1 MSMSITAPRVTSIL
15 LSLLLGACGSDAST
29 DPDAGIAEVDANPS
43 ADAGPVPDLTAAM
56 FDPDTVLDIAIEM
69 DPDDWESLR
78 HQTRSILDVLGA
90 SCLEEPPT
98 RPFTYFASTVTVN
111 GDVVTNVGVRKKGF
125 FGSLSTTKPSLK
137 VKFSEYLDDQRYSG
151 MQRLTLNNAIS
162 DGSFVKQC
170 LGYALFADAGVPAP
184 RCNFATVSVNGES
197 LGLYVHVESI
207 KKRFLARHFS
217 DNDGNLYE
225 GALSD
230 FRPGWVDTFQRKTN
244 HEDLDRSDIEA
255 LVPAMSTSD
264 DDLLAALEPLIDVD
278 AFIDMWATELL
289 IMHADGYARNTNNF
303 YLYRESQSGRF
314 NFIPWGIDSIMF
326 ADTTLSWED
335 ELPPTSVWA
344 EGVLSRRLYHHPET
358 RARYYDRLETLLD
371 DWDETALVAE
381 IDRMEEL
388 IAPHVE
394 AAATTNFAAAVDGVR
409 DFVNGRR
416 ATIESALASEDPA
429 WAGELRDP
437 WCIDEIGTVSAT
449 FSTTFG
455 TITDEDVFA
464 SGSGTLN
471 VTVDGVAF
479 VPVNIGS
486 KSGYDEESGEPAIQ
500 VVAWLDDDTALIL
513 HMVIPDRDN
522 FASGTL
528 PVDWT
533 TVSGYVVR
541 ILFPPGSDPV
551 GEVVGMLGEGT
562 LWLTEAGT
570 TPGATVSGSMST
582 ILYES
587 LW

>member
-1 MSMSITAPRVTSIL
+1 MSTTAPRVTSIL
-15 LSLLLGACGSDAST
+15 LSILLAACAGEASSE
-29 DPDAGIAEVDANPS
+29 PDAGSQADADPG
-43 ADAGPVPDLTAAM
+43 ADAGPEPDLTVAM
-56 FDPDTVLDIAIEM
+56 FDPDTLLDIAIEM
-69 DPDDWESLR
+69 APADWESLR

-98 RPFTYFASTVTVN
+98 RPFTYFAATVTVN
-111 GDVVTNVGVRKKGF
+111 GDIVTDVGVRKKGF

-137 VKFSEYLDDQRYSG
+137 VKFSEYIDEQRYSG
-151 MQRLTLNNAIS
+151 LQRMTLNNAIS
-162 DGSFVKQC
+162 DPSYVKQC

-244 HEDLDRSDIEA
+244 DADLDRSDIEA
-255 LVPAMSTSD
+255 LVPAMSVSD
-264 DDLLAALEPLIDVD
+264 DELLAALDPLVDVD
-278 AFIDMWATELL
+278 AFIDMWAAELL

-303 YLYRESQSGRF
+303 YLYREAQSGKF
-314 NFIPWGIDSIMF
+314 HFIPWGIDSIMF
-326 ADTTLSWED
+326 ADGILPWEE
-335 ELPPTSVWA
+335 ELPPTSIWA
-344 EGVLSRRLYHHPET
+344 EGVLSRRLYALPET
-358 RARYYDRLETLLD
+358 RARYFDRLEELLEA
-371 DWDETALVAE
+371 WDEAALVDE

-388 IAPHVE
+388 LTPHLDAE
-394 AAATTNFAAAVDGVR
+394 TDTNFAAAVDSVR
-409 DFVNGRR
+409 DFVNGRQ
-416 ATIESALASEDPA
+416 AILETALAGAEPGWDGA
-429 WAGELRDP
+429 LRDP

-455 TITDEDVFA
+455 TITDEDPFA

-471 VTVDGVAF
+471 VTVNGVPF
-479 VPVNIGS
+479 VPVNVGS
-486 KSGYDEESGEPAIQ
+486 KSGYDEESGAAAIQ

-522 FASGTL
+522 FAPGTL
-528 PVDWT
+528 AVDWT

-541 ILFPPGSDPV
+541 ILFPPDSDPV
-551 GEVVGMLGEGT
+551 GEVVAMVGEGT
-562 LWLTEAGT
+562 LWLTAAST
-570 TPGATVSGSMST
+570 TPGAPVSGSMST